1 MYQGQQE
8 GTFLHTDS
16 IYEYYGRQKNDM
28 EASVIPFVVFQY
40 IDNAL
45 HIVLISDGMC
55 RLFDEERAEIVRI
68 MTNTIYTTIHPE
80 DVERLSGKWTRF
92 VQEGGR
98 YDVVFKRFINNS
110 FRSIHAEG
118 STYMADTGE
127 KLYMLWCSD
136 VTDIVNAEKISTY
149 YDKLTHMPNM
159 SAFGVM
165 AEKERSRMR
174 GQGIVPAFVY
184 FDIRDMKAINEKY
197 GFSRG
202 NGVLSGTAFVLKDVF
217 ESDAMARLSDD
228 HFIVLTNK
236 RHLEQKIEQVNDQVL
251 RNPMG
256 IPVQV
261 CAGIYIDDK
270 TGIDVFASI
279 DRARIACKSIKGDYT
294 RKYHV
299 FDRDMFT
306 EYRQRRHVLNHF
318 DEALENGYIRLY
330 YMPIVRTVT
339 GKICDVEAL
348 ARWIDPEKGMLPPSQ
363 FIPVLEDNRL
373 INRLDFYMLRKICES
388 LARQKSMNMPL
399 VPVSVNI
406 SRSNFEVCDVFD
418 EVLSIVNEYN
428 IAHHLLTVEITE
440 SAFIKNQ
447 QFLTHQIERFREAG
461 FNVWMDDFG
470 SEYSSLNTLQE
481 YSFDLIKLDMRFMK
495 NFSLTG
501 KNRLIL
507 SDVISMISKLGV
519 STLAEGVQTR
529 EQLRFLRDAGCD
541 KVQGFLF
548 GKPMPCEY
556 FYDKMTL
563 YNGLS
568 YDDTAK
574 TAYYDKVSTAG
585 LEPQPL
591 ADEFGSYFRDEDI
604 TPVAVLEFQ
613 NERFRILK
621 ANNAY
626 KSFLLAI
633 GESRDD
639 IYNDYYDWYRRPAE
653 AFVEAVRRCLSSRK
667 TESVFNINEN
677 GISVSAN
684 ISFVAYEPKTET
696 GAVQIVI
703 TNVDGRVA
711 KALPVTVQS

>member
-1 MYQGQQE
+1 M
-8 GTFLHTDS
+8 HKDAV
-16 IYEYYGRQKNDM
+16 YEFYGRQKNDM
-28 EASVIPFVVFQY
+28 EASAMPFIIFQHLEN
-40 IDNAL
+40 DL
-45 HIVLISDGMC
+45 HTVLISDGAC
-55 RLFDEERAEIVRI
+55 RLFAQRRSEIAHI
-68 MTNTIYTTIHPE
+68 MENAIYTSVHPE
-80 DVERLSGKWTRF
+80 DVERLSAGWTHF
-92 VQEGGR
+92 VAEGGS
-98 YDVVFKRFINNS
+98 YNVVFKMLINNS
-110 FRSIHAEG
+110 FRSIHAQGE
-118 STYMADTGE
+118 SYTADTGE
-127 KLYMLWCSD
+127 KLYILWCSD
-136 VTDIVNAEKISTY
+136 VTAIVNAEKISTY
-149 YDKLTHMPNM
+149 YDKLTNMPNM
-159 SAFGVM
+159 SAFGIF
-165 AEKERSRMR
+165 AEQERTRMR
-174 GQGIVPAFVY
+174 KKGIVPAFVY

-217 ESDAMARLSDD
+217 ENDAMARLSDD
-228 HFIVLTNK
+228 HFIVLTSK
-236 RHLEQKIEQVNDQVL
+236 RHLEQKIEQVNDQIL

-270 TGIDVFASI
+270 TGIDIFASI
-279 DRARIACKSIKGDYT
+279 DRARIACKSIKGDYN

-318 DEALENGYIRLY
+318 EEALANGCIRLY

-339 GKICDVEAL
+339 GKICDMEAL
-348 ARWIDPEKGMLPPSQ
+348 ARWIDPEKGMLPPAQ

-373 INRLDFYMLRKICES
+373 IKRLDFYMLRKICES
-388 LARQKSMNMPL
+388 LSKQKRLNMPL

-418 EVLSIVNEYN
+418 EVLAIVNEYN

-447 QFLTHQIERFREAG
+447 QFLTNQIERFREAG

-481 YSFDLIKLDMRFMK
+481 YTFDLIKLDMRFMK

-519 STLAEGVQTR
+519 STLAEGVQTK

-556 FYDKMTL
+556 FYDKEIL

-585 LEPQPL
+585 LEPLPL
-591 ADEFGSYFRDEDI
+591 VSEFSGGFDTDPI
-604 TPVAVLEFQ
+604 TPVAILEFHD
-613 NERFRILK
+613 NKCRILK

-626 KSFLLAI
+626 KAFLVAI
-633 GESRDD
+633 GEKQEAIFD
-639 IYNDYYDWYRRPAE
+639 DYYDWYRQPSQR
-653 AFVEAVRRCLSSRK
+653 FMEAVKRCLSSHK
-667 TESVFNINEN
+667 TEGVFNVNEN
-677 GISVSAN
+677 GLIISAN
-684 ISFVAYEPKTET
+684 VSFVAYDPKSDT
-696 GAVQIVI
+696 GAVQIIV
-703 TNVDGRVA
+703 TNVDGLIARD
-711 KALPVTVQS
+711 LPKLGSFSSNP

>member
-1 MYQGQQE
+1 M
-8 GTFLHTDS
+8 HTDS
-16 IYEYYGRQKNDM
+16 IYEFYGRQKNDM
-28 EASVIPFVVFQY
+28 ESSVVPFVIFQY
-40 IDNAL
+40 IDQEV
-45 HIVLISDGMC
+45 HIVLVSDGMC
-55 RLFDEERAEIVRI
+55 RLFEGSRSDIIRVLENSICTSV
-68 MTNTIYTTIHPE
+68 HPE
-80 DVERLSGKWTRF
+80 DVEQLSAKWKHF
-92 VQEGGR
+92 LEEG
-98 YDVVFKRFINNS
+98 DPLEVVFRRIVNNRVCS
-110 FRSIHAEG
+110 LHAQG
-118 STYMADTGE
+118 AAYMADTGE
-127 KLYMLWCSD
+127 KLYVLWCSD
-136 VTDIVNAEKISTY
+136 VTNIVNAEKISTY
-149 YDKLTHMPNM
+149 YDKLTNMPNM

-174 GQGIVPAFVY
+174 SKGIVPAFVY

-202 NGVLSGTAFVLKDVF
+202 NGILSGTAFVLRDVF
-217 ESDAMARLSDD
+217 ENDAMARLSDD

-236 RHLEQKIEQVNDQVL
+236 RHLEQKIEQVNDQIL

-261 CAGIYIDDK
+261 CAGIYIDDR

-318 DEALENGYIRLY
+318 EEALENGYIRLY

-339 GKICDVEAL
+339 GKICDMEAL

-388 LARQKSMNMPL
+388 LSKQKSMNMPL

-507 SDVISMISKLGV
+507 SNVISMISKLGV
-519 STLAEGVQTR
+519 STLAEGVQTK
-529 EQLRFLRDAGCD
+529 EQLHFLRDAGCD
-541 KVQGFLF
+541 KAQGFLF
-548 GKPMPCEY
+548 GKPMPCEH
-556 FYDKMTL
+556 FYDKPTL
-563 YNGLS
+563 YNGLG
-568 YDDTAK
+568 YDDTTK
-574 TAYYDKVSTAG
+574 TAYYDKVSTVG
-585 LEPQPL
+585 LDPLPL
-591 ADEFGSYFRDEDI
+591 ANEFGSYFGDDQI

-613 NERFRILK
+613 QDKFRILK

-626 KSFLLAI
+626 KAFLLAI
-633 GESRDD
+633 GEKREAIFD
-639 IYNDYYDWYRRPAE
+639 DYYDWYRQPSQR
-653 AFVEAVRRCLSSRK
+653 FTEAVKRCLSSHK
-667 TESVFNINEN
+667 TESILNIDEK
-677 GISVSAN
+677 GLMVSAN
-684 ISFVAYEPKTET
+684 ISFVAYDPKSDT
-696 GAVQIVI
+696 GAVQILI
-703 TNVDGRVA
+703 TNVDGMIA
-711 KALPVTVQS
+711 ADLPRLTES

>member
-1 MYQGQQE
+1 MQ
-8 GTFLHTDS
+8 TDS
-16 IYEYYGRQKNDM
+16 VYEYYGRQKNDM
-28 EASVIPFVVFQY
+28 ESSSIPFVVFQY
-40 IDNAL
+40 L
-45 HIVLISDGMC
+45 EKELRVVLISNGLC
-55 RLFDEERAEIVRI
+55 ELFGERRSEVTRI
-68 MTNTIYTTIHPE
+68 LENSIYTSVHTE
-80 DVERLSGKWTRF
+80 DIERLSQKWTQF
-92 VQEGGR
+92 VTEGGH
-98 YDVVFKRFINNS
+98 YEIVFKKRIS
-110 FRSIHAEG
+110 GAFRSIHAQG
-118 STYMADTGE
+118 SSYTTDTGE
-127 KLYMLWCSD
+127 KLYVLWCSD

-149 YDKLTHMPNM
+149 YDKLTNMPNM
-159 SAFGVM
+159 SAFGVL
-165 AEKERSRMR
+165 AEQERDRMR
-174 GQGIVPAFVY
+174 KKGVVPAFVY

-202 NGVLSGTAFVLKDVF
+202 NGILSGTAFVLRDIF
-217 ESDAMARLSDD
+217 ENDAMARLSDD

-236 RHLEQKIEQVNDQVL
+236 RHLEQKIEQVNDQIL

-270 TGIDVFASI
+270 TGIDIYASI
-279 DRARIACKSIKGDYT
+279 DRARIACKTIKGDYT

-318 DEALENGYIRLY
+318 EEALENGYVRLY

-339 GKICDVEAL
+339 GKICDMEAL

-373 INRLDFYMLRKICES
+373 INKLDFYMLRKICES
-388 LARQKSMNMPL
+388 LSKQKSMNMPL

-440 SAFIKNQ
+440 SAFIKNR
-447 QFLTHQIERFREAG
+447 QFLANQIEKFREAG

-481 YSFDLIKLDMRFMK
+481 YTFDLIKLDMRFMK

-507 SDVISMISKLGV
+507 SDVIGMISRLGV
-519 STLAEGVQTR
+519 STLAEGVQTK

-548 GKPMPCEY
+548 GKPMPCEH
-556 FYDKMTL
+556 FYDKLTVC
-563 YNGLS
+563 NGLE
-568 YDDTAK
+568 YDDIAK
-574 TAYYDKVSTAG
+574 TAYYDKVSTVG
-585 LEPQPL
+585 LEPQSVTN
-591 ADEFGSYFRDEDI
+591 DFGSYLRDNDI
-604 TPVAVLEFQ
+604 TPVAVLEFRK
-613 NERFRILK
+613 EEFRILK

-626 KSFLLAI
+626 KAFLVAI
-633 GESRDD
+633 GQDKNL
-639 IYNDYYDWYRRPAE
+639 IYDDYYDWYRKPSSS
-653 AFVEAVRRCLSSRK
+653 FIEAVKRCLASHKS
-667 TESVFNINEN
+667 ESVFNIIEN
-677 GISVSAN
+677 GMTVSAN
-684 ISFVAYEPKTET
+684 ISFVAHDPKSDT
-696 GAVQIVI
+696 GAVQVMI
-703 TNVDGRVA
+703 TNVDGMISSRRPR
-711 KALPVTVQS
+711 LD